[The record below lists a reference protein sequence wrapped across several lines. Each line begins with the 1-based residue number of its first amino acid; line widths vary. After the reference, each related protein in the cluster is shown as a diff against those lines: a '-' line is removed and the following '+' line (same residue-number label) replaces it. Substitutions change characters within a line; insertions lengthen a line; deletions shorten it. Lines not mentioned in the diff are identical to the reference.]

1 MARTREL
8 LPRVRRICTALPGV
22 EESSRLGGQ
31 PHFYVDGR
39 IFAGCG
45 IEDGVWTCG
54 MKVGLEL
61 QSVLVTRPGFHV
73 AKYVGRYG
81 WISVE
86 ESALVDDA
94 ELERLIHI
102 SYELIAGEAPCKTP
116 AAKGGKRGAAAK
128 GAAKSQPK
136 SQTMSKPQRR
146 GTPVRQQGKRA
157 SR

>member
-1 MARTREL
+1 MPKTREL

-61 QSVLVTRPGFHV
+61 QSLLVTRPGFRV

-86 ESALVDDA
+86 ASALADDG

-102 SYELIAGEAPCKTP
+102 SYELIAGEAPCQAPK
-116 AAKGGKRGAAAK
+116 ADKGSARGAKAK
-128 GAAKSQPK
+128 TAPLAKAKALRAGKPVAKSARR
-136 SQTMSKPQRR
+136 TARGAKP
-146 GTPVRQQGKRA
+146 
-157 SR
+157 

>member
-1 MARTREL
+1 MAKTTDL
-8 LPRVRRICTALPGV
+8 LSRVRRICMALPGV

-45 IEDGVWTCG
+45 VEHGVWTCG

-61 QSVLVTRPGFHV
+61 QSLLVTRPGFHV

-86 ESALVDDA
+86 QSGLADDD
-94 ELERLIHI
+94 ELERLIHT
-102 SYELIAGEAPCKTP
+102 SYELIAGEAPCRAPKP
-116 AAKGGKRGAAAK
+116 AKRAARGAGGKKAAAPKARAPRGGKSGK
-128 GAAKSQPK
+128 GA
-136 SQTMSKPQRR
+136 RR
-146 GTPVRQQGKRA
+146 TAR
-157 SR
+157 